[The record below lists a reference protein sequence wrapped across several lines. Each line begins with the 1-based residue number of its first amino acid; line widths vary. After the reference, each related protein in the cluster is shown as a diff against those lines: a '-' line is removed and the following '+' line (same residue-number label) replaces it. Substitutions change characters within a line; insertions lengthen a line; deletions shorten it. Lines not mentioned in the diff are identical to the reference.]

1 MLAKLYNLLYMFLK
15 TWAPF
20 QNHFLYFPQHEEE
33 PPQNMKPQPGNE
45 KPLSKTALKNQRKH
59 EAKKAAKQVLGTLI
73 ASKPK
78 QTKPA
83 KLAHALKLKS
93 CSPKTLTVRL

>member
-1 MLAKLYNLLYMFLK
+1 
-15 TWAPF
+15 
-20 QNHFLYFPQHEEE
+20 
-33 PPQNMKPQPGNE
+33 MKPQPGNE

-93 CSPKTLTVRL
+93 CSPKTLTVRLWNVVVDLKLQDYEAILSLSRLLQEIVQLEI